1 MNCLKLKPIAL
12 KIRKFDNFGIV
23 VAMNETK
30 KIHRMKYFG
39 LLTLLLITNALFAQ
53 DQKMSASEIAQFKA
67 TTEKGTK
74 TIKTVKTDF
83 TQYKHL
89 AFLENDI
96 ESSGKMMFK
105 SPSSLNWKY
114 ISPYQYSILF
124 KNNKIYINDQGNKS
138 TVNASNSKMF
148 ERINK
153 LIVGTVSGNMF
164 DDKEFTIEYYKNK
177 DFNIAKLTPKEAAL
191 KKYIKQVYLYFPPNE
206 SVVSKVKLIEPSD
219 DYTLIIFKN
228 KIINAAID
236 DALFSN

>member
-1 MNCLKLKPIAL
+1 MKLI
-12 KIRKFDNFGIV
+12 
-23 VAMNETK
+23 
-30 KIHRMKYFG
+30 G
-39 LLTLLLITNALFAQ
+39 LLTLLLITQGLFAQ
-53 DQKMSASEIAQFKA
+53 DQKMTATEITQFKT

-89 AFLENDI
+89 AFLEKDI
-96 ESSGKMMFK
+96 ESSGKMIFK
-105 SPSSLNWKY
+105 TPSSLNWKY
-114 ISPYQYSILF
+114 VSPYQYSIIF

-138 TVNASNSKMF
+138 TVNAGNSKMF

-164 DDKEFTIEYYKNK
+164 DDKEFDIEYFKNK
-177 DFNIAKLTPKEAAL
+177 EFNIAKLTPKEASL

-228 KIINAAID
+228 KVINATID
-236 DALFSN
+236 DALFNH